1 MIRINLIGDFRVAFH
16 EVKISFRA
24 VGQTQVMWQKLEKQP
39 KQGEWEVTNFVFFQK
54 ALGS

>member
-39 KQGEWEVTNFVFFQK
+39 KQGEW
-54 ALGS
+54 G